1 MTSNTAAAQPTPFAD
16 RLWQAVKTGQT
27 RVCVGLDPVVD
38 RLPATI
44 RERAVTRHGDS
55 PLAVA
60 MAFLEF
66 GRGIIDAT
74 AEFAACVKPQSAFY
88 EACGPAGLYVLQALI
103 EYANERGILVIE
115 DAKRNDI
122 GSTAE
127 AYAQGHLGNV
137 RLIGGGVAKGF
148 TADALTVNPY
158 LGRDGL
164 LPFIRACV
172 EHGKGIFALAR
183 TSNPSAGDVQD
194 LLVDGTPVYAK
205 VASLLH
211 ELGHGLA
218 GAHGYTPIGAVA
230 GATYPRQLAE
240 LRALLPQSW
249 LLVPG
254 YGAQGATAAD
264 VVDGFDADGFGAV
277 VSSSRAV
284 IFAHA
289 AEWAKAAGMDYKA
302 AAAAAARKMRD
313 EINEALAA
321 R

>member
-1 MTSNTAAAQPTPFAD
+1 
-16 RLWQAVKTGQT
+16 VI
-27 RVCVGLDPVVD
+27 D
-38 RLPATI
+38 RLPAEL
-44 RERAVTRHGDS
+44 RDRAVYRHGDG

-74 AEFAACVKPQSAFY
+74 AEYAACVKPQSAFF
-88 EACGPAGLYVLQALI
+88 EACGPVGLFALQALI
-103 EYANERGILVIE
+103 EHANERGLLVIE

-127 AYAQGHLGNV
+127 AYAQGHLGKV
-137 RLIGGGVAKGF
+137 RLIGGGTAHGF

-164 LPFIRACV
+164 TPFIQACV
-172 EHGKGIFALAR
+172 ENGKGIFALAR

-194 LLVDGTPVYAK
+194 LLVDGTPVYLK
-205 VASLLH
+205 VAAL
-211 ELGHGLA
+211 
-218 GAHGYTPIGAVA
+218 
-230 GATYPRQLAE
+230 LAE
-240 LRALLPQSW
+240 LGKDLLGEHGYSPVGAVVGATWPRQAVELRQAMPHNW
-249 LLVPG
+249 FLVPG

-264 VVDGFDADGFGAV
+264 VVGNFDPSGFGAV

-289 AEWAKAAGMDYKA
+289 TDWAKAGGLDYRA
-302 AAAAAARKMRD
+302 AAAEAARKMRD
-313 EINEALAA
+313 EINQVLAA

>member
-1 MTSNTAAAQPTPFAD
+1 MTDIHASERQRPFAD
-16 RLWQAVKTGQT
+16 RLYEAVRTKDT
-27 RVCVGLDPVVD
+27 RVCVGIDPVID
-38 RLPATI
+38 RLPVEL
-44 RERAVTRHGDS
+44 RERAMARHGDS

-74 AEFAACVKPQSAFY
+74 AEYAACVKPQSAFF
-88 EACGPAGLYVLQALI
+88 EACGPAGLFALQALI
-103 EYANERGILVIE
+103 EYANERDLLLIE

-137 RLIGGGVAKGF
+137 KLIGGGTAKGF
-148 TADALTVNPY
+148 SPDALTVNPY

-194 LLVDGTPVYAK
+194 LLVDGTPVYVK
-205 VASLLH
+205 VAELLH
-211 ELGHGLA
+211 ELSQGLA
-218 GAHGYTPIGAVA
+218 GEHGYTPIGAVA
-230 GATYPRQLAE
+230 GATYPRQAAE
-240 LRALLPQSW
+240 LRRLLPQGW

-254 YGAQGATAAD
+254 FGAQGATAAD
-264 VVDGFDADGFGAV
+264 VVGSFDADGFGAI
-277 VSSSRAV
+277 VSSSRGV

-289 AEWAKAAGMDYKA
+289 TEWAKSAGMDYQKA
-302 AAAAAARKMRD
+302 AAEAARRMRD
-313 EINEALAA
+313 EINQALAA